1 MGCCNLL
8 NYVIILLKE
17 KKRKEIRNK
26 THAHH
31 TYLRTPAA
39 LLHGPAA
46 GCCHTPVQLYACTA
60 NADGGPL
67 LVLTTALLPSACVRP
82 VYLSERE
89 PRALRACVAAA
100 VRTRVLP
107 LCRQLKHAVLSTR
120 KQTGAH
126 AALSTRKASEPE
138 NTYGSTVARRN
149 YCRRPR

>member
-31 TYLRTPAA
+31 TYSRTPAA

-46 GCCHTPVQLYACTA
+46 GCCHTPVQLYTCTA
-60 NADGGPL
+60 NADAGPL
-67 LVLTTALLPSACVRP
+67 LVLTTALLLCCPLHAYCRFNCLRGS
-82 VYLSERE
+82 RE
-89 PRALRACVAAA
+89 PCEPVQLPA

-107 LCRQLKHAVLSTR
+107 LCRQLKHA
-120 KQTGAH
+120 
-126 AALSTRKASEPE
+126 ALSTRKASEPE
-138 NTYGSTVARRN
+138 NTRESTVARRN
-149 YCRRPR
+149 YCRRQR

>member
-31 TYLRTPAA
+31 IYSRTPAA

-60 NADGGPL
+60 NADAGPL
-67 LVLTTALLPSACVRP
+67 LVLTTALLLCCP
-82 VYLSERE
+82 
-89 PRALRACVAAA
+89 LRACGRFICLRGSREPYEPVQ
-100 VRTRVLP
+100 LP
-107 LCRQLKHAVLSTR
+107 LS
-120 KQTGAH
+120 AH
-126 AALSTRKASEPE
+126 AC
-138 NTYGSTVARRN
+138 
-149 YCRRPR
+149 CRSAVS